1 MFSRSTGAI
10 VLSLLMY
17 SVLPNL
23 AFGSDDDDGDS
34 AKKPSSTIPTTYLDL
49 RTNYVKIPAGTL
61 SLGFASFTPMA
72 LLSQLHPSLPSN
84 QGVTLEVPLTVDIS
98 DAVSLYGGFTAST
111 SQADGSPWTPFT
123 VTSWNVGVQADI
135 YQQNGGLI
143 PTITVQSTFT
153 RAVPQSPTATTSNTT
168 IVEADYA
175 LNEDETRGL
184 LGGVQVTTVS
194 VDSDFA
200 KVNPAVIGYL
210 GAYYQWESNWK
221 LTGRAGLQSFGGA
234 SIAGLAQV
242 RSFTG
247 PVVRF
252 DLDRMDDNDNRLFG
266 LTAEIDWTPKPA
278 FLLTLRTPLYL
289 VRN

>member
-1 MFSRSTGAI
+1 MLSRSTGVLA
-10 VLSLLMY
+10 LSLLMC
-17 SVLPNL
+17 SALPNL
-23 AFGSDDDDGDS
+23 AFGGDDDDEDS
-34 AKKPSSTIPTTYLDL
+34 ATKPSPNIPTIYLDL
-49 RTNYVKIPAGTL
+49 RTNYAEIPAGTL
-61 SLGFASFTPMA
+61 SIGFRSFTPLA
-72 LLSQLHPSLPSN
+72 LLSQLNPSLPSN
-84 QGVTLEVPLTVDIS
+84 QGVALDVPLTVDIT

-135 YQQNGGLI
+135 YQQNGGYF

-200 KVNPAVIGYL
+200 RVNPAVIAYL

-242 RSFTG
+242 NSFTG

-266 LTAEIDWTPKPA
+266 MTAEIDWTPKPA

>member
-1 MFSRSTGAI
+1 MWFRSTGAVI
-10 VLSLLMY
+10 LSLLAF
-17 SVLPNL
+17 SALPGIAL
-23 AFGSDDDDGDS
+23 GSDDDDDDS
-34 AKKPSSTIPTTYLDL
+34 VKKPSSNIPTIYLDL
-49 RTNYVKIPAGTL
+49 RTNYAKIPAGTL
-61 SLGFASFTPMA
+61 SLGFTSFTPLA
-72 LLSQLHPSLPSN
+72 LLSRVNPSLPSN
-84 QGVTLEVPLTVDIS
+84 QGVALEVPLTVDIN

-135 YQQNGGLI
+135 YQQNGGHI

-200 KVNPAVIGYL
+200 KVNPAVIAYL

-221 LTGRAGLQSFGGA
+221 LTGRAGYQSFGGA
-234 SIAGLAQV
+234 SIAGLVQV
-242 RSFTG
+242 NSFTG
-247 PVVRF
+247 PVLRI

-266 LTAEIDWTPKPA
+266 VTAQIDWTPKPA

>member
-1 MFSRSTGAI
+1 MLSRSTGI
-10 VLSLLMY
+10 VVLSLLMC
-17 SVLPNL
+17 SAVPNL
-23 AFGSDDDDGDS
+23 AFGSDDDDDDS
-34 AKKPSSTIPTTYLDL
+34 AKKPSSSIPTIYLDL
-49 RTNYVKIPAGTL
+49 RTNYARIPAGTL
-61 SLGFASFTPMA
+61 ALGFRSFTPLS
-72 LLSQLHPSLPSN
+72 LLSQVNPSLPAN
-84 QGVTLEVPLTVDIS
+84 QGVSLEVPLTVDIS
-98 DAVSLYGGFTAST
+98 DGVSLYGGFTAST
-111 SQADGSPWTPFT
+111 SQAYGSPWTPFT

-175 LNEDETRGL
+175 LNQDETRGL

-194 VDSDFA
+194 VDTDVA
-200 KVNPAVIGYL
+200 KVNPAVVAYL
-210 GAYYQWESNWK
+210 GAYYQGESNWK
-221 LTGRAGLQSFGGA
+221 LTGRAGFQTFGGA
-234 SIAGLAQV
+234 NIAGLAQV
-242 RSFTG
+242 KPFTG
-247 PVVRF
+247 PVLRF

-266 LTAEIDWTPKPA
+266 MTAEIDWMPKPA